1 MMDADLLNL
10 TDDFF
15 VNLSLQT
22 TLPLPRS
29 RETVLQFYEAVQKH
43 FPAMR
48 SFYQREGGEYVLEGD
63 RESGSYQWAE
73 LQVHQLS
80 AGYFNPTS
88 LKDAYH
94 LHSWL
99 LERCVYFLGV
109 SGLDVETLD
118 VMFGFNLDY
127 RGNRDQLVAEALLSG
142 SSLASMVNDPTV
154 RAVET
159 EPSLVVALDEQ
170 CHMQARLSLETR
182 SSSYQV
188 RTGQYEEEPIS
199 VYFTVRRYPSPTNII
214 NLTESFAH
222 QCDACEEMASRV
234 IVPNVI
240 RPILTAIASGQ

>member
-1 MMDADLLNL
+1 MDADLLNL

-15 VNLSLQT
+15 VNLNLQT

-29 RETVLQFYEAVQKH
+29 RETVLQFYEALQKH
-43 FPAMR
+43 FPDMR

-73 LQVHQLS
+73 LQAHQLS
-80 AGYFNPTS
+80 AGYFNPPS
-88 LKDAYH
+88 LQDAYS
-94 LHSWL
+94 LHAWL

-109 SGLDVETLD
+109 SGLDVEAMD

-127 RGNRDQLVAEALLSG
+127 CGNRDQIVAEALLSG
-142 SSLASMVNDPTV
+142 SPLASLVNDPTV

-170 CHMQARLSLETR
+170 CHLQARLSLETR

-199 VYFTVRRYPSPTNII
+199 IYFTIRRYPSPSEII
-214 NLTESFAH
+214 NLPVSFAQ
-222 QCDACEEMASRV
+222 QCRACEEMATRI

-240 RPILTAIASGQ
+240 QPILAAIASGH

>member
-1 MMDADLLNL
+1 MDADLLNL

-15 VNLSLQT
+15 VNLNLQT

-29 RETVLQFYEAVQKH
+29 RETVLQFYEALQKH
-43 FPAMR
+43 FPDMR

-73 LQVHQLS
+73 LQAHQLS
-80 AGYFNPTS
+80 AGYFNPPS
-88 LKDAYH
+88 LQDAYR
-94 LHSWL
+94 LHAWL

-109 SGLDVETLD
+109 SGLDVEAMD

-127 RGNRDQLVAEALLSG
+127 RGNRDQIVAEALLSG
-142 SSLASMVNDPTV
+142 SPLASLINDPNV
-154 RAVET
+154 RAVEA

-170 CHMQARLSLETR
+170 CHLQARLSLETR

-199 VYFTVRRYPSPTNII
+199 IYFTIRRYPSPSEII
-214 NLTESFAH
+214 NLSESFTR
-222 QCDACEEMASRV
+222 QCRACEELAARI

-240 RPILTAIASGQ
+240 QPILAAIASSQ

>member
-1 MMDADLLNL
+1 MDVDLLNL

-29 RETVLQFYEAVQKH
+29 RETVLQFYEAVQKQ
-43 FPAMR
+43 FPSMR

-63 RESGSYQWAE
+63 RESGTYQWAE
-73 LQVHQLS
+73 LQAHQLS
-80 AGYFNPTS
+80 AGHFSPTCIE
-88 LKDAYH
+88 DAYH

-109 SGLDVETLD
+109 SGLDVEALD

-127 RGNRDQLVAEALLSG
+127 RGNRDQIVAEALLSG
-142 SSLASMVNDPTV
+142 SPLAGMVNDPTV

-159 EPSLVVALDEQ
+159 EPSLVVALDEH

-199 VYFTVRRYPSPTNII
+199 IYFTVRRYPSPNEII
-214 NLTESFAH
+214 NLTESFSH
-222 QCDACEEMASRV
+222 QCDVCEEMASRV
-234 IVPNVI
+234 VVPNI
-240 RPILTAIASGQ
+240 IQPILTAIASGR